1 MVTGPSQPISH
12 RSSDLTL
19 VSHPSPAW
27 PYLFITCL
35 IVTMSISKLTS
46 FFVPPLSPEALHLW
60 CFPLPDSRV
69 IHVWG
74 VLWPGQRLQ
83 GDSNSNCDIQIAS
96 LCDCLESGAITLHHR
111 PESGDKFTVSQH
123 GGGLCHN
130 NSETGDRVA
139 RCHTNCLF
147 CSVSHSEQG
156 VNLCQWQDH
165 STVAF
170 NVDRATRIL
179 RDNVIIRSM
188 IEMKTRTTPVL
199 ILKLGATHIGW

>member
-19 VSHPSPAW
+19 VSHPSPAR

-83 GDSNSNCDIQIAS
+83 GDSNSDCDIQIAS
-96 LCDCLESGAITLHHR
+96 LCDCLESGAITGRSLETSLQSVNTGAACVITTQR
-111 PESGDKFTVSQH
+111 QETESH
-123 GGGLCHN
+123 GVTQTAYFALSSVNKVWTSANGKITPLWH
-130 NSETGDRVA
+130 SMLTGRQEYAEIMSSSDPWSRWRHA
-139 RCHTNCLF
+139 RHQ
-147 CSVSHSEQG
+147 S
-156 VNLCQWQDH
+156 
-165 STVAF
+165 
-170 NVDRATRIL
+170 
-179 RDNVIIRSM
+179 
-188 IEMKTRTTPVL
+188 
-199 ILKLGATHIGW
+199 